1 MLRVRT
7 HCQSAL
13 NIALSPRF
21 KTGEKTYYGVT
32 KANEIAPQV
41 KNSVRRE
48 QALQSKAY
56 HR

>member
-7 HCQSAL
+7 HCQRAL

-41 KNSVRRE
+41 KI
-48 QALQSKAY
+48 L
-56 HR
+56 